1 MLPYNHADDCCVY
14 KMTSWLEHSKYES
27 HKERTE
33 KVSWFFFIFLQGF
46 YSHSVSLDSLSLC
59 YHCKHFSFGQ
69 NIFWTGKVRIITL
82 CGNFGQSCIWWPR
95 SFRIWMLLFL
105 CVILVTRSDAR
116 TFARVKVPIFSATSF
131 FWLALFSGLEWQKI
145 NLVSPVVKKTFAFIW
160 CGILQEGVNW
170 GPSGTLVWLNQQD
183 PEVGLIILVGR
194 PRCCQMNQYVAQFRM
209 RMRSTVGGTLFL
221 QCLWQRWDTC
231 CYFFNLRVI
240 TLTFI
245 DIWQSVIGYTICSDD

>member
-1 MLPYNHADDCCVY
+1 MVPN
-14 KMTSWLEHSKYES
+14 
-27 HKERTE
+27 
-33 KVSWFFFIFLQGF
+33 FFVFFEDF
-46 YSHSVSLDSLSLC
+46 FSPSVSLDSLSLS

-69 NIFWTGKVRIITL
+69 NGFWTGKTGLKCHSFWWFWSIWMTTIW
-82 CGNFGQSCIWWPR
+82 IWWPR

-116 TFARVKVPIFSATSF
+116 TFAKVKVPIFSATSF

-160 CGILQEGVNW
+160 CGILQDGVNW

-183 PEVGLIILVGR
+183 PEGGLIILVAKTL
-194 PRCCQMNQYVAQFRM
+194 PDESIYWLNDDIYVAQFRM
-209 RMRSTVGGTLFL
+209 RMRSTGGGPLFFL

-240 TLTFI
+240 TLAFI
-245 DIWQSVIGYTICSDD
+245 DVWKSVIGYTLCSDG